1 MLNPVIVALQF
12 RFLSS
17 LPDVDEPDDYQN
29 TLPTPSEKLKGSGIV
44 VAATG
49 TDKRRISM
57 ESQENNIK
65 LLTLSEVATIL
76 KISKRTLH
84 RMIQHRQIPAFKVGG
99 QWRIL
104 ESRFQEWMQVEE
116 QSAARLS

>member
-1 MLNPVIVALQF
+1 MDTNG
-12 RFLSS
+12 
-17 LPDVDEPDDYQN
+17 N
-29 TLPTPSEKLKGSGIV
+29 H
-44 VAATG
+44 
-49 TDKRRISM
+49 
-57 ESQENNIK
+57 IK

-84 RMIQHRQIPAFKVGG
+84 RMIQHQQIPAFKVGG

-116 QSAARLS
+116 QASPKIG

>member
-1 MLNPVIVALQF
+1 M
-12 RFLSS
+12 
-17 LPDVDEPDDYQN
+17 DY
-29 TLPTPSEKLKGSGIV
+29 
-44 VAATG
+44 
-49 TDKRRISM
+49 
-57 ESQENNIK
+57 QENNIR

-104 ESRFQEWMQVEE
+104 ESRFREWMQVEE
-116 QSAARLS
+116 QSAPRVG

>member
-1 MLNPVIVALQF
+1 
-12 RFLSS
+12 
-17 LPDVDEPDDYQN
+17 
-29 TLPTPSEKLKGSGIV
+29 
-44 VAATG
+44 
-49 TDKRRISM
+49 M
-57 ESQENNIK
+57 ECHENNIK

-104 ESRFQEWMQVEE
+104 ESRFQEWMQLEE
-116 QSAARLS
+116 QSSAREPK

>member
-1 MLNPVIVALQF
+1 MEVA
-12 RFLSS
+12 
-17 LPDVDEPDDYQN
+17 
-29 TLPTPSEKLKGSGIV
+29 PTPLEKG
-44 VAATG
+44 
-49 TDKRRISM
+49 RISM
-57 ESQENNIK
+57 EHQENSIR

-104 ESRFQEWMQVEE
+104 ESRFQEWMRVEE
-116 QSAARLS
+116 QSAPRLG